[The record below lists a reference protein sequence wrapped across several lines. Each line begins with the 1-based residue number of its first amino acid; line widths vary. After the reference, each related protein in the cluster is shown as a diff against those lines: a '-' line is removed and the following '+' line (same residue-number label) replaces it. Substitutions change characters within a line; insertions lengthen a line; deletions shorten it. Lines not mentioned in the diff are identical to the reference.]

1 MRGLPRF
8 KRIPFFCVNSPSRR
22 KRRLQYPAFTYV
34 PFDVSILELIETL
47 MMSRLTP
54 IVRHLVIINVVVY
67 LGLMLLT
74 SQAGMGIY
82 TQFFSLHKSNALGI
96 HNTVNVNGKEI
107 LLKPGADA
115 AEVKAQLER
124 DPELRKQY
132 LMRGQTMDSFQPV
145 QVVTYF
151 FSHSLGN
158 FLHIIFNML
167 VLASLGPITESVLG
181 GKRFLR
187 FYLFCGLFAGL
198 ALAFLDP
205 SPVPVVGASTAV
217 SGILVAFAMFFPRQK
232 LQFFLIPIGFEARWF
247 VLGIGVLSAVL
258 TIVQVVSPSMGGSVS
273 HFGHLMGMIGA
284 IVYFYVERLI
294 PGAD

>member
-1 MRGLPRF
+1 
-8 KRIPFFCVNSPSRR
+8 
-22 KRRLQYPAFTYV
+22 
-34 PFDVSILELIETL
+34 

-54 IVRHLVIINVVVY
+54 IVRHLVIINVVIY

-74 SQAGMGIY
+74 SQAGMQVY
-82 TQFFSLHKSNALGI
+82 NDFFSLHKSNALGI
-96 HNTVNVNGKEI
+96 HNTVSVNGKDI

-115 AEVKAQLER
+115 SEVKAELEQN
-124 DPELRKQY
+124 PELRKQY

-145 QVVTYF
+145 QIVTYF

-158 FLHIIFNML
+158 LLHIVFNML

-181 GKRFLR
+181 SKRFLR
-187 FYLFCGLFAGL
+187 FYLFCGIFAGL

-217 SGILVAFAMFFPRQK
+217 SGVLVAFAMFFPRQK

-247 VLGIGVLSAVL
+247 VLGIGILSAVL
-258 TIVQVVSPSMGGSVS
+258 TVAQLVNPSMGGSVS

-284 IVYFYVERLI
+284 ILYFYLERLI
-294 PGAD
+294 PGLD